1 MRLFGYEFKR
11 QVPDDIAPSFAPKEN
26 DDGAL
31 IVAAGGSYGTYVDL
45 DGTVRSEA
53 ELVTKYRDMSLHPEI
68 DSAVDEIINEVV
80 DLGEKEMVSIFLDN
94 LEVSDKIKAVIRE
107 EFDNV
112 LNIIEFEKK
121 AYEIIRRWYI
131 DGRLYYHVIIDEKDV
146 KGGIKEIRYIDP
158 RKIRKVRE
166 VIKKKVPGGDGGEA
180 IVPKIQ
186 NEYYIYN
193 DLGFNYGNKVVGSSS
208 AGIKIA
214 RDSIVHITSGLT
226 DTNGTMVLSY
236 VHKAIKSL
244 NQLRTLEDAL
254 VIYRLARAPERRI
267 WYIDVGNLPKMKA
280 EQYVRD
286 IMVKHKN
293 RLIYDA
299 STGEVR
305 DDRKFMTMLEDYWLP
320 RREGGRGTEVT
331 TLPGGQTLGE
341 MDDVLY
347 FQKKLY
353 QTLNVPVNRLNSDA
367 LFSLGRATEVTRDEL
382 KFAKFVTRI
391 RARFAVLFTDILE
404 KQVVLKGIMSIED
417 WNNISPDIKYTFAKD
432 NYFTE
437 LKDTEILQNR
447 VNLMQQFVQGGMV
460 GQYYSHEWVRKNIL
474 QQSDDAIEDMD
485 KQIVEEQADPRW
497 NPPQMDDGSGQMNPD
512 QGQGQ
517 DDEAAANGPDEDYNK
532 KMQEAQA
539 VHDLLKQKKNKS
551 IQDEAKYRSVA
562 QILAKNK

>member
-80 DLGEKEMVSIFLDN
+80 DIGEKEMVSIFLDN
-94 LEVSDKIKAVIRE
+94 LKVSDKIKGAIRE

-131 DGRLYYHVIIDEKDV
+131 DGRLYYHVIVDEKDV

-166 VIKKKVPGGDGGEA
+166 IIKKKVPGGDGGEA

-193 DLGFNYGNKVVGSSS
+193 DLGFNHGNKVVGSSS
-208 AGIKIA
+208 AGMKIA
-214 RDSIVHITSGLT
+214 RDSVVHITSGLT

-254 VIYRLARAPERRI
+254 VIYLS
-267 WYIDVGNLPKMKA
+267 
-280 EQYVRD
+280 
-286 IMVKHKN
+286 
-293 RLIYDA
+293 LIH
-299 STGEVR
+299 
-305 DDRKFMTMLEDYWLP
+305 
-320 RREGGRGTEVT
+320 
-331 TLPGGQTLGE
+331 
-341 MDDVLY
+341 
-347 FQKKLY
+347 
-353 QTLNVPVNRLNSDA
+353 
-367 LFSLGRATEVTRDEL
+367 
-382 KFAKFVTRI
+382 I
-391 RARFAVLFTDILE
+391 
-404 KQVVLKGIMSIED
+404 
-417 WNNISPDIKYTFAKD
+417 
-432 NYFTE
+432 
-437 LKDTEILQNR
+437 
-447 VNLMQQFVQGGMV
+447 
-460 GQYYSHEWVRKNIL
+460 
-474 QQSDDAIEDMD
+474 
-485 KQIVEEQADPRW
+485 
-497 NPPQMDDGSGQMNPD
+497 
-512 QGQGQ
+512 
-517 DDEAAANGPDEDYNK
+517 
-532 KMQEAQA
+532 
-539 VHDLLKQKKNKS
+539 
-551 IQDEAKYRSVA
+551 
-562 QILAKNK
+562 